1 MRLDRQPWRPEVL
14 ELRMKWH
21 DKSGLL
27 IITITTPLEMT
38 EARFPE
44 VDQGN
49 V

>member
-21 DKSGLL
+21 DKSGLH
-27 IITITTPLEMT
+27 IIVTISLEMT